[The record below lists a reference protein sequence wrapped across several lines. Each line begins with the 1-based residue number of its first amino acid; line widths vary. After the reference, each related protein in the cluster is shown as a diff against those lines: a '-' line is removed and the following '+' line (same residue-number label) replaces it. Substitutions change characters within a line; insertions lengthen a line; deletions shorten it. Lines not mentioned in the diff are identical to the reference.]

1 MGTFFTYL
9 VITRGFFV
17 GKIISDL
24 PHYALLALCIAC
36 GQKASFRTFEQ
47 LSRSKISR
55 ARRETEV
62 HWIHV
67 NDVICRKKNYYFIKY
82 ITFLFHCD
90 NFVFGH
96 VSFCRAANFWA
107 RDLFC
112 PSLESWETVE
122 SQIGTDFDFTIKSFQ
137 ATHSFMPKMWP

>member
-47 LSRSKISR
+47 RSRSKISR

-62 HWIHV
+62 HWIHI
-67 NDVICRKKNYYFIKY
+67 NDVICRKKKL
-82 ITFLFHCD
+82 LFHKI
-90 NFVFGH
+90 H
-96 VSFCRAANFWA
+96 HI
-107 RDLFC
+107 LF
-112 PSLESWETVE
+112 
-122 SQIGTDFDFTIKSFQ
+122 
-137 ATHSFMPKMWP
+137 H